1 MPVYPNVSFLGHLC
15 QFQTE
20 SLPWQPTCES
30 ATQTA
35 TSDAHS
41 GNIHLCF
48 LYSSKNC
55 TVELYKQPGS
65 PVGPVQLAS
74 RPARP
79 PSYLPSLSKLWKSP
93 ADLQPSC
100 HSENVRCRR
109 KSLHLLLRL
118 DYHWKQV
125 ALAECSSSIG
135 SRCIG
140 KRQKLHENHSA
151 VVPVLDQHTF
161 VRIASQPGAHP
172 TK

>member
-65 PVGPVQLAS
+65 PVGPVQLFP
-74 RPARP
+74 RPSSP

-93 ADLQPSC
+93 ADLQPCCWSGQ
-100 HSENVRCRR
+100 SENVRCRT
-109 KSLHLLLRL
+109 KF
-118 DYHWKQV
+118 WQ
-125 ALAECSSSIG
+125 
-135 SRCIG
+135 
-140 KRQKLHENHSA
+140 RQKILTPNGSFGRLPPLLWLETRCTCQLQFHRQA
-151 VVPVLDQHTF
+151 
-161 VRIASQPGAHP
+161 ASKKIQL
-172 TK
+172 